1 MTKTR
6 SGQGTSSCAY
16 PEQEDEALEGPR
28 SSVFLVHT
36 DEYCVVSAPF
46 GPKPGVSG
54 LTKAEVEVAKLA
66 VAGLSN
72 RAIAEQRGSSV
83 RTVANQMAAILQK
96 LGATSRV
103 QVAARL
109 GDKVRPID

>member
-1 MTKTR
+1 MTKR
-6 SGQGTSSCAY
+6 RDGQGTSVV
-16 PEQEDEALEGPR
+16 EVEEDALDGLR
-28 SSVFLVHT
+28 TSVFVVER

-54 LTKAEVEVAKLA
+54 LTAAEVEVAKLA
-66 VAGLSN
+66 VSGLSN
-72 RAIAEQRGSSV
+72 REIAEKRGSSV
-83 RTVANQMAAILQK
+83 RTVANQMAAVLQK

-109 GDKVRPID
+109 GEKLRLTGS